1 MWYIRLPW
9 NHIRNL
15 TIDIVK
21 EFITMPRRSGFLLP
35 ILAIVFI
42 LCHSAF
48 IGSAHGQG
56 KAKNE
61 PYDSSVRNQK
71 ISIGENK
78 HNNSESSGN
87 EDPSLDQKQKEKHD
101 KDASVEKKE
110 LPVKKVQK
118 DQEGEKG
125 SDIMEEALILL
136 NESRAYWVK
145 GDLENAL
152 DLLDQAYA
160 LLLDVNGD
168 SDISRQ
174 KDDLRLL
181 ISKQLLA
188 IYSSKHTTTSG
199 KRSEIPYIINADIE
213 KEIRLFQTIEKE
225 FFVQSYRRSA
235 FYRPI
240 ILRELKKAGL
250 PEELS
255 WLPLVESGFKAHA
268 LSSARALGLWQ
279 FIPSTGYKYGL
290 SRDEWIDERLDLEK
304 STRAAIDY
312 LKELHSMFGDWLT
325 VLAAYNCGEGRV
337 LKVISRQHINY
348 FDRFWDLYHQLPY
361 ETARYVPRFLATLHI
376 IRDPKKYGIDLSQG
390 AEKQV
395 SYLYETVKTNKSMR
409 LQDIAVHLGISEEIV
424 VSLNAELRQ
433 KITPDKEYG
442 LKIPPGLAGKFTT
455 IVDDIPKCE
464 KPRQVFITYRAK
476 RAESVV
482 SIARRYRTSV
492 SAIMDY
498 NHISGRKKVKAGQR
512 LIIPVSTSRYAKVKP
527 TKRPDRN
534 KIQASADNIVRYKV
548 KKGDTLTSLARRHET
563 TVDEIKR
570 LNKFKKHTALKPGQ
584 VIVLSRNEAKQQNS
598 NPDKSDPKKG
608 SKKGKVSTTNAAS
621 KTYTVR
627 KGDSLEVIAKK
638 NGVSLDKIL
647 EINNLGK
654 DDNIHPGQVIVVK

>member
-1 MWYIRLPW
+1 
-9 NHIRNL
+9 
-15 TIDIVK
+15 
-21 EFITMPRRSGFLLP
+21 MPRRSRFLLL
-35 ILAIVFI
+35 IMAIVFI
-42 LCHSAF
+42 LCHSSF
-48 IGSAHGQG
+48 ISAALAQS

-61 PYDSSVRNQK
+61 PYDSLVRNEK

-101 KDASVEKKE
+101 KDASVESKE

-136 NESRAYWVK
+136 NESRAYWIK

-160 LLLDVNGD
+160 LLLDTNGD
-168 SDISRQ
+168 PDISRQ

-199 KRSEIPYIINADIE
+199 KRSEIPHTINADVE

-225 FFVQSYRRSA
+225 FFIQSYRRSS

-268 LSSARALGLWQ
+268 LSRARALGLWQ

-312 LKELHSMFGDWLT
+312 LKELHGMFGDWLT

-376 IRDPKKYGIDLSQG
+376 IRDPKKYGIDP
-390 AEKQV
+390 V
-395 SYLYETVKTNKSMR
+395 SYT
-409 LQDIAVHLGISEEIV
+409 HLT
-424 VSLNAELRQ
+424 L
-433 KITPDKEYG
+433 
-442 LKIPPGLAGKFTT
+442 
-455 IVDDIPKCE
+455 
-464 KPRQVFITYRAK
+464 
-476 RAESVV
+476 
-482 SIARRYRTSV
+482 
-492 SAIMDY
+492 
-498 NHISGRKKVKAGQR
+498 
-512 LIIPVSTSRYAKVKP
+512 P
-527 TKRPDRN
+527 TKR
-534 KIQASADNIVRYKV
+534 IV
-548 KKGDTLTSLARRHET
+548 
-563 TVDEIKR
+563 
-570 LNKFKKHTALKPGQ
+570 
-584 VIVLSRNEAKQQNS
+584 
-598 NPDKSDPKKG
+598 
-608 SKKGKVSTTNAAS
+608 
-621 KTYTVR
+621 
-627 KGDSLEVIAKK
+627 
-638 NGVSLDKIL
+638 
-647 EINNLGK
+647 
-654 DDNIHPGQVIVVK
+654 

>member
-1 MWYIRLPW
+1 
-9 NHIRNL
+9 
-15 TIDIVK
+15 
-21 EFITMPRRSGFLLP
+21 MPRRSSFLLL
-35 ILAIVFI
+35 IMAIVFI

-48 IGSAHGQG
+48 ISAALAQS

-61 PYDSSVRNQK
+61 PYDSLVRNEK

-101 KDASVEKKE
+101 KDASVESKE

-136 NESRAYWVK
+136 NESRAYWIK

-160 LLLDVNGD
+160 LLLDTNGD
-168 SDISRQ
+168 PDISRQ

-199 KRSEIPYIINADIE
+199 KRSEIPHTINADVE

-225 FFVQSYRRSA
+225 FFIQSYRRSS

-268 LSSARALGLWQ
+268 LSRARALGLWQ

-312 LKELHSMFGDWLT
+312 LKELHGMFGDWLT

-376 IRDPKKYGIDLSQG
+376 IRDPKKYGIDLYQG
-390 AEKQV
+390 AEKQT
-395 SYLYETVKTNKSMR
+395 SYLYETVKINKSMR
-409 LQDIAVHLGISEEIV
+409 LRDIAEHLGISEEMV
-424 VSLNAELRQ
+424 VSLNMELRQ
-433 KITPDKEYG
+433 KITPDKEYS

-464 KPRQVFITYRAK
+464 KSRQVFITYRAK

-512 LIIPVSTSRYAKVKP
+512 LIIPVSTSSRYAKVKS
-527 TKRPDRN
+527 TKRSDSD
-534 KIQASADNIVRYKV
+534 KIQASADNIIRYKV
-548 KKGDTLTSLARRHET
+548 KKGDTLTSLARRHDT

-570 LNKFKKHTALKPGQ
+570 LNKFKKGTALKPGQ

-598 NPDKSDPKKG
+598 NPDTSDPKKG
-608 SKKGKVSTTNAAS
+608 SKKGKVSTTHSGSN
-621 KTYTVR
+621 TYTVR

-647 EINNLGK
+647 EINNIGK
-654 DDNIHPGQVIVVK
+654 DDSIHPGQVIVVK